1 MRELGKA
8 SASGGK
14 GKEDRVKNAASKYI
28 SKSRA
33 FYSKVEG
40 DLPSFPITDQRDLSL
55 VISLEYFMQLL
66 QKHIDLVDRR
76 IIKGEKIPHE
86 EKMFSVF

>member
-1 MRELGKA
+1 MDVVYKFLDNYDNIKGWRKIKNWRDELKGLMREPGKA

-33 FYSKVEG
+33 FYSKVER
-40 DLPSFPITDQRDLSL
+40 SAF
-55 VISLEYFMQLL
+55 
-66 QKHIDLVDRR
+66 
-76 IIKGEKIPHE
+76 
-86 EKMFSVF
+86 FSNH